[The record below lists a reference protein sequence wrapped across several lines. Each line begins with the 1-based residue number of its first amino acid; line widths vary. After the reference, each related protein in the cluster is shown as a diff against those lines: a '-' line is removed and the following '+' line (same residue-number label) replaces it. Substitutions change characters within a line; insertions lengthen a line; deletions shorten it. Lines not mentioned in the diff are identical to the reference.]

1 MVEGRFVKMALMG
14 DIHAN
19 LPALDA
25 VLQDL
30 PVTVDKVVC
39 LGDIVGYYP
48 DANEVCDRLRK
59 GNIEA
64 IRGNH
69 DAYVT
74 GALEP
79 KEENRAA
86 YRTDWTRQILLKD
99 HFLWLKSLPTE
110 LEFRCDGK
118 KIVVRHAS
126 PWDEETY
133 LYPDSD
139 RLPEICLGA
148 DEFLVIGHT
157 HRPME
162 RKAGRGMLVNPGSV
176 GQPRDWNP
184 EAGYCLLEP
193 ATGRVEFRRVAY
205 DVTGFQEKL
214 KKMDWDPRMTA
225 VLSRVR

>member
-25 VLQDL
+25 VLEDL

-48 DANEVCDRLRK
+48 DANEVCDRIRK
-59 GNIEA
+59 GNMEV

-74 GALEP
+74 GALVP
-79 KEENRAA
+79 KGENRGA

-99 HFLWLKSLPTE
+99 HLLWLKSLPTE
-110 LEFRCDGK
+110 LEFRFHGK
-118 KIVVRHAS
+118 KITVRHAS

-139 RLPEICLGA
+139 RLPEIRLGA
-148 DEFLVIGHT
+148 DEFLAVGHT
-157 HRPME
+157 HWPME
-162 RKAGRGMLVNPGSV
+162 RRVGLGVLVNPGSV

-184 EAGYCLLEP
+184 GASYCLLDT
-193 ATGRVEFRRVAY
+193 ADGSVEFKRAAY
-205 DVTGFQEKL
+205 DVTEFQKKL
-214 KKMDWDPRMTA
+214 KKMEWDPRMTA